1 MNRTASAVVVEPMGE
16 RGRTGRGAERLE
28 ALSAAAAAL
37 FWEKGFAS
45 TSLADIASSAGMPTG
60 NVYYYFRSKAD
71 IARAVAD
78 VFVSETEAMLSG
90 IEKEEVDPRRRLGA
104 LVARLLRSLKSR
116 VANGC
121 PIALCVRDF
130 RREAPGASERAAEAF
145 TLLIAFIA
153 RELGRTGMRPSRA
166 LSLSRAV
173 LAEWQGGMM
182 LAHALKDASVLAESF
197 RRMEQLL
204 IGNTKG

>member
-1 MNRTASAVVVEPMGE
+1 
-16 RGRTGRGAERLE
+16 
-28 ALSAAAAAL
+28 
-37 FWEKGFAS
+37 
-45 TSLADIASSAGMPTG
+45 MPTG

-130 RREAPGASERAAEAF
+130 RHEAPGASERAAEAF

-153 RELGRTGMRPSRA
+153 RELGKTGMRPSRA

>member
-1 MNRTASAVVVEPMGE
+1 MSRASPAPPVPAGE
-16 RGRTGRGAERLE
+16 RGRTGRGAERRE

-37 FWEKGFAS
+37 FWERGFAP
-45 TSLADIASSAGMPTG
+45 TSLADIAASAGVPLG
-60 NVYYYFRSKAD
+60 NVYYYFRSKAE

-78 VFVSETEAMLSG
+78 VFVSETEAMLAG
-90 IEKEEVDPRRRLGA
+90 IAAEETEPRRRLAA
-104 LVARLLRSLKSR
+104 LVALLSRSLKSR

-130 RREAPGASERAAEAF
+130 RHEAPSASERAAEAF
-145 TLLIAFIA
+145 ALLIAFMA
-153 RELGRTGMRPSRA
+153 RELGRAGMRPSRA
-166 LSLSRAV
+166 LSQSRAA

-182 LAHALKDASVLAESF
+182 LAHVLKDASVLSESF

-204 IGNTKG
+204 TGPA